1 MRTGLLLVC
10 GLAVSLQAQQDPGD
24 LLLQVRNRVKDSIDR
39 LPKYICTQTIDRLR
53 YEPVNGKQA
62 SKCDDGPAPKDLRV
76 TTSDRLRFD
85 VGVTGAGEIYS
96 WAGARRFDDRRLFD
110 LVREGSISNGIF
122 AAFLTA
128 IFRDEVLAPAGAI
141 VTARLVRIRR
151 FFVGVPSVSLG
162 LKLETIELGGASVPL
177 RARPNFALRTFTTR
191 PGTLAPRVELGT
203 LSDLE
208 DRAVTVFQFRNLQPK
223 QVISHGLELSWITI
237 EP

>member
-122 AAFLTA
+122 AAFLRA
-128 IFRDEVLAPAGAI
+128 IFRTEDATFSYNGDTTEDGRALTEFGF
-141 VTARLVRIRR
+141 R
-151 FFVGVPSVSLG
+151 
-162 LKLETIELGGASVPL
+162 VPL
-177 RARPNFALRTFTTR
+177 EKIGRAH
-191 PGTLAPRVELGT
+191 V
-203 LSDLE
+203 
-208 DRAVTVFQFRNLQPK
+208 
-223 QVISHGLELSWITI
+223 
-237 EP
+237 